1 MENTKPIYTLWCDKP
16 NGGTIVECSVCEGH
30 FDIENSTQTEH
41 QCPHCKTELQYPEYA
56 SW

>member
-1 MENTKPIYTLWCDKP
+1 MANTKPIYTLWCDKP